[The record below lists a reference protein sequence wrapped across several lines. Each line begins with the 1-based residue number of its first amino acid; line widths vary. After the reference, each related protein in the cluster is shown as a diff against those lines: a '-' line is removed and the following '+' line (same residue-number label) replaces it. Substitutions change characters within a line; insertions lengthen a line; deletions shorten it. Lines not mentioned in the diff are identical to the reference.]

1 MRYKIIS
8 ENGAYLSRDPTIVR
22 LELGADAAAARAYG
36 VRAVVNELLPFET
49 EIEGDHIVF
58 GPHLEPLDDPAK
70 EKAAAYWKL
79 RPNASLDPT
88 RSLPLG
94 RDPMVAA
101 TFETATLAMLER
113 MAAEAAG
120 KPVAPPAPPNDG
132 RMDALTDAMT
142 KLAGIVTQLA
152 APAQQTRRTA

>member
-1 MRYKIIS
+1 MKYKIIA
-8 ENGAYLSRDPTIVR
+8 ENGAYMARDPTIVR
-22 LELGADAAAARAYG
+22 LELGADQAAARAYG
-36 VRAVVNELLPFET
+36 VRAQINELLPFET

-120 KPVAPPAPPNDG
+120 KPVAPSAAPNDG

-142 KLAGIVTQLA
+142 KLAQLVA
-152 APAQQTRRTA
+152 SLAPPAQANRRAA